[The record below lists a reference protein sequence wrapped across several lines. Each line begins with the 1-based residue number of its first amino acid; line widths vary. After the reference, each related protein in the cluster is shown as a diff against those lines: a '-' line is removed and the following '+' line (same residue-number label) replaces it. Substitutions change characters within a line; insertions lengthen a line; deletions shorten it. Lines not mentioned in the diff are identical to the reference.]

1 MPMISRTAPLE
12 KADAEANKRSTP
24 QIRAH
29 LRKHPEC
36 SYEELRKALPNVD
49 LSKPWFYVLR
59 SQVRGKNSSVISKEP
74 DSLQN
79 KLNRYL
85 KMEILDTIDCSKF
98 PDELK
103 AHYKTHIFPLI
114 KRLRPDGLSIH
125 FSFLSDPPCIE
136 IRKMVE

>member
-1 MPMISRTAPLE
+1 MVRRIAPLE
-12 KADAEANKRSTP
+12 KADAEVNKRSTP
-24 QIRAH
+24 EIRAH

-36 SYEELRKALPNVD
+36 SYEELKKALPNVG

-59 SQVRGKNSSVISKEP
+59 SQARGKKSGILSKEP
-74 DSLQN
+74 SSLQGKWN
-79 KLNRYL
+79 GYRQV
-85 KMEILDTIDCSKF
+85 EILDTIDWSNF
-98 PDELK
+98 SAELK

-136 IRKMVE
+136 IRKMVG

>member
-1 MPMISRTAPLE
+1 MPMIRITAPLE

-36 SYEELRKALPNVD
+36 SYEELKKALPNVD

-59 SQVRGKNSSVISKEP
+59 SQARRKTTGVLSTEP
-74 DSLQN
+74 TSLQS
-79 KLNRYL
+79 KLNGY
-85 KMEILDTIDCSKF
+85 MQVEILDTIDCSKF
-98 PDELK
+98 SDELK
-103 AHYKTHIFPLI
+103 THYKTHIFPLI

-125 FSFLSDPPCIE
+125 FSFLSEPRCIE
-136 IRKMVE
+136 IRKMVG